1 MADKRVLLVDDEFL
15 IRYTLAHA
23 LQREGVEIV
32 AVASAE
38 AALALLEGGDFD
50 LCFLDVRLPGMDG
63 LEALRLIRR
72 HRPQTQV
79 VLMSGHAAGAH
90 ELGPAERP
98 IAFLEKPFDLG
109 RVRALADHVLGAPA
123 S

>member
-1 MADKRVLLVDDEFL
+1 LADKRVLLVDDELL
-15 IRYTLAHA
+15 IRYTLAQT

-38 AALALLEGGDFD
+38 AALSVLEGGAFD

-79 VLMSGHAAGAH
+79 VLMSGHVAGAQG
-90 ELGPAERP
+90 LDPAERP
-98 IAFLEKPFDLG
+98 LEFLEKPFDLG
-109 RVRALADHVLGAPA
+109 RVRALADHVLGTPP